1 MKGGRTR
8 ATRLREPEPFSL
20 VLVFMRKL
28 SVLATV
34 LAVGLATAA
43 CDIKTTASGDFSF
56 DIATGKA
63 TDTWSRSYKVGEKGR
78 FELINVNGRITA
90 EPTDGAEIVVE
101 GRRTAKANT
110 DEAAKELLAKLE
122 IREEVSESTVR
133 VESRPPRLSGLSG
146 HEVEWTI
153 KVPKGVV
160 LDLRTTNGG
169 VRLNDLSNDIHA
181 KTTNGGVKGLNIVPG
196 VIEASA
202 VNGGIEFE
210 LSSPLETGDSIQ
222 METVNGGVEL
232 ALPNDSKA
240 SIEARCVNG
249 GVRVDGVDIKRPD
262 DSNQNDFE
270 RRRRLTGDMNGGGA
284 RVRMS
289 TTNGGVRLSA
299 SSGKKTT

>member
-1 MKGGRTR
+1 MR
-8 ATRLREPEPFSL
+8 RLP
-20 VLVFMRKL
+20 VLALALAAGL
-28 SVLATV
+28 SV
-34 LAVGLATAA
+34 AA
-43 CDIKTTASGDFSF
+43 CDIRTTASGDFSF
-56 DIATGKA
+56 DIAAGKA
-63 TDTWSRSYKVGEKGR
+63 TDTWTRTYKVPATGR
-78 FELINVNGRITA
+78 FELINVNGRVTA
-90 EPTDGAEIVVE
+90 EPTDGSEVVVE
-101 GRRTAKANT
+101 GRRTAKARS

-122 IREEVSESTVR
+122 IREEVGESTVR
-133 VESRPPRLSGLSG
+133 VESRPPRLSGFAG
-146 HEVEWTI
+146 HEIEWTV

-160 LDLRTTNGG
+160 LDLRTVNGG
-169 VRLNDLSNDIHA
+169 VRLNDLSNEIHA
-181 KTTNGGVKGLNIVPG
+181 RTTNGGVKGSNIVPA

-210 LSSPLETGDSIQ
+210 LAAPLESGDSID

-249 GVRVDGVDIKRPD
+249 GVHVDGVSIKRPD
-262 DSNQNDFE
+262 DKNQNDFE

-289 TTNGGVRLSA
+289 TTNGGVRLSE